1 MDNGCS
7 VGLSS
12 KIKAKEQE
20 YVADSKQVKKKMV
33 KMTEILGL
41 YQYLSSNLALEE
53 LCVSGCVLKFEVRS
67 TIAVEALLVTS
78 IYWPKKYTTC

>member
-20 YVADSKQVKKKMV
+20 YVADSKQVKKKKKKKV

-67 TIAVEALLVTS
+67 TIAVTS
-78 IYWPKKYTTC
+78 IYWPKKCTTC

>member
-1 MDNGCS
+1 
-7 VGLSS
+7 
-12 KIKAKEQE
+12 
-20 YVADSKQVKKKMV
+20 
-33 KMTEILGL
+33 MTEILGL

-78 IYWPKKYTTC
+78 IYWPKKCTTC

>member
-20 YVADSKQVKKKMV
+20 YVADSKQVKKK
-33 KMTEILGL
+33 
-41 YQYLSSNLALEE
+41 
-53 LCVSGCVLKFEVRS
+53 
-67 TIAVEALLVTS
+67 
-78 IYWPKKYTTC
+78 KKKKG